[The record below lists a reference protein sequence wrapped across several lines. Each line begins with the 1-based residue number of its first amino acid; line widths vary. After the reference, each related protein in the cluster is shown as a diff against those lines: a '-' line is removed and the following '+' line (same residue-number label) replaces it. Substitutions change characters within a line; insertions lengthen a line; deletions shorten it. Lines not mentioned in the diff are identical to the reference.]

1 MWTTSRC
8 TLIDATFVRNRR
20 PRNSFRKRATRELLS
35 VRPAILVAKKM
46 PRAQPSR
53 SSTII
58 FSDEHSLEREVPL
71 DLQPGSMAD
80 DLTQPAR
87 RAKTPDT
94 LVIGLI
100 NNMPDSALEG
110 TEAQFKALLKAAAG
124 ERTVTLRLASL
135 PEVPRGPEARA
146 RIARHYWS
154 LDRLLEQPPDAIIV
168 TGTEPKAA
176 VLSDEPY
183 WSRLVELIEYADA
196 NLISSAWSCL
206 AAHAAVLHLDG
217 IVRKRLEAKRFGVF
231 AQRVRNAHALTQ
243 DLGPPISTPHSRWN
257 DVSLDALEA
266 ADYRVLTQSAQG
278 DADLFV
284 KQRRSLLV
292 FFQGHPEYEQRTLL
306 KEYQRD
312 VGRFIAGEY
321 RSFPNPPVNYFSP
334 EAVTL
339 LAQFERRLR
348 AGELAEPMAAFP
360 FAALAASL
368 QSAWVP
374 TAARIYA
381 NWLDHL
387 AQQKSLVRG

>member
-1 MWTTSRC
+1 MS
-8 TLIDATFVRNRR
+8 
-20 PRNSFRKRATRELLS
+20 
-35 VRPAILVAKKM
+35 
-46 PRAQPSR
+46 
-53 SSTII
+53 
-58 FSDEHSLEREVPL
+58 L

-80 DLTQPAR
+80 DLTRSAR
-87 RAKTPDT
+87 RAKNPDA

-124 ERTVTLRLASL
+124 ERAVTLRLASL
-135 PEVPRGPEARA
+135 PEVPRGLEARA
-146 RIARHYWS
+146 RIARNYWS
-154 LDRLLEQPPDAIIV
+154 LDRLLEHPPDAIIV

-183 WSRLVELIEYADA
+183 WPRLVELIEYADA

-217 IVRKRLEAKRFGVF
+217 IARKRLETKRFGVF
-231 AQRVRNAHALTQ
+231 AQRLRNAHALTQ
-243 DLGPPISTPHSRWN
+243 DLGPRISTPHSRWN
-257 DVSLDALEA
+257 DVALDALEA
-266 ADYRVLTQSAQG
+266 ADYRVLTESAQG

-312 VGRFIAGEY
+312 VGRFVAGEY
-321 RSFPNPPVNYFSP
+321 RNFPNPPLNYFSP
-334 EAVTL
+334 EAVAL
-339 LAQFERRLR
+339 LAQFESRLR
-348 AGELAEPMAAFP
+348 DGALAEPMAEFP

-368 QSAWVP
+368 QSSWVP

-381 NWLDHL
+381 NWLSHIAQKKSL
-387 AQQKSLVRG
+387 AQG

>member
-1 MWTTSRC
+1 
-8 TLIDATFVRNRR
+8 
-20 PRNSFRKRATRELLS
+20 
-35 VRPAILVAKKM
+35 
-46 PRAQPSR
+46 
-53 SSTII
+53 
-58 FSDEHSLEREVPL
+58 LEREVPL

-183 WSRLVELIEYADA
+183 WPRLVELIEYADA

-217 IVRKRLEAKRFGVF
+217 VARKRLEAKRFGVF

-243 DLGPPISTPHSRWN
+243 DLVPPISTPHSRWN

-348 AGELAEPMAAFP
+348 AGELAEPMAEFP
-360 FAALAASL
+360 FAALAATL
-368 QSAWVP
+368 QSGWVP

-381 NWLDHL
+381 NWLGHIAQKKSL
-387 AQQKSLVRG
+387 AQG